1 MHFTRHLVVP
11 MNVRDAIS
19 LMAKN
24 PAVGFTWEPTLITL
38 VNGFLPSDRQLD
50 PSTAE
55 AKEIQDALATLD
67 VATQD
72 MILTSS
78 LGVAAGGQNPTPT
91 PLQTPA
97 TAQAP
102 TAPWSPSELQ
112 KLVGLGILF
121 VTTLV
126 AAKNGLN
133 IPEIIE
139 LIKVLSSM

>member
-1 MHFTRHLVVP
+1 

-78 LGVAAGGQNPTPT
+78 LGVAAGGQNPTPA
-91 PLQTPA
+91 PLQAP
-97 TAQAP
+97 AQAP
-102 TAPWSPSELQ
+102 AVPWSPSELQ
-112 KLVGLGILF
+112 KLVGLSILF
-121 VTTLV
+121 VTVLV

>member
-1 MHFTRHLVVP
+1 

-38 VNGFLPSDRQLD
+38 VNGFLQSDCQLD

-67 VATQD
+67 AATQD
-72 MILTSS
+72 MILSSS
-78 LGVAAGGQNPTPT
+78 LGVAAGGQNPTPA
-91 PLQTPA
+91 PMPA
-97 TAQAP
+97 PAQPEVA
-102 TAPWSPSELQ
+102 AVPWSPSELQ

-121 VTTLV
+121 ITVLV

-133 IPEIIE
+133 IQDMIE